1 MTTEDKK
8 WLKFW
13 KDYRQTLMT
22 DTVVEFTSEAEIAK
36 HRAQLEANPEE
47 WCKFFFPSYAKADFA
62 PFHKTFFKRIFSR
75 MEWYEVL
82 SWSREL
88 AKSTVVMFGVS
99 YLILTGKKRNVILTS
114 NSYDNAE
121 RLLEPYRAQLDSN
134 RRIIAYYGEQ
144 KDFGHWEM
152 GEFRTKSG
160 AAFRALG
167 AGQSPRGTRNEDI
180 RPDIILVDDFDT
192 DEECRNP
199 DMVKN
204 KWDWFEQSLY
214 PTRSV
219 SEPLMVIFCGNII
232 AKDCC
237 ISRAGEVADHW
248 DIVNIRDKNG
258 KSTWPAKNSEEQIDR
273 VLSKISLRSAQ
284 QEYFNNPIA
293 EGVTFKEMIWGK
305 CPPLSKLDF
314 AVVYGDPATS
324 NKDRQSK
331 NRNRSYKALFLIG
344 HYQGKFY
351 VYTGFLDQ
359 VKNAEFVEWFY
370 ALKKHIGD
378 KTEVYYYIENNSL
391 QDPFYEQVFKPQF
404 KAMGE
409 KYGHIAITGDK
420 RGKGDKYIRI
430 EGNLEPLNRAGELI
444 LNVNEKEN
452 PHMKRLEQQ
461 FLYVNP
467 QLNAPADGPDC
478 IEGGIYIINQK
489 IAELA
494 FTPEYGKHK
503 HKNLW

>member
-1 MTTEDKK
+1 M
-8 WLKFW
+8 L
-13 KDYRQTLMT
+13 
-22 DTVVEFTSEAEIAK
+22 S
-36 HRAQLEANPEE
+36 NP
-47 WCKFFFPSYAKADFA
+47 
-62 PFHKTFFKRIFSR
+62 
-75 MEWYEVL
+75 EWYEVL

-88 AKSTVVMFGVS
+88 AKSTVVMFAVS
-99 YLILTGKKRNVILTS
+99 YLVLTGKKRNVILTS
-114 NSYDNAE
+114 NSYDNAQ

-134 RRIIAYYGEQ
+134 QRIMAYYGEQ

-152 GEFRTKSG
+152 GEFQTKSG

-167 AGQSPRGTRNEDI
+167 AGQSPRGTRNEEI

-199 DMVKN
+199 DIVKN

-219 SEPLMVIFCGNII
+219 SNPLLVIFCGNII
-232 AKDCC
+232 AKECC
-237 ISRAGEVADHW
+237 ITKAGAVADHW
-248 DIVNIRDKNG
+248 DIVNIRDKGG
-258 KSTWPAKNSEEQIDR
+258 KSTWLAKNSEEQIDR

-293 EGVTFKEMIWGK
+293 EGDTFKEMVWSK
-305 CPPLSKLDF
+305 CPPLSKLEF

-324 NKDRQSK
+324 NKDRQTR

-344 HYQGKFY
+344 HYQSKFY

-370 ALKKHIGD
+370 ALKKTIGD

-404 KAMGE
+404 NALGE
-409 KYGHIAITGDK
+409 KLGYIAISGDD
-420 RGKGDKYIRI
+420 RGKGDKFTRI
-430 EGNLEPLNRAGELI
+430 EGNLEPLNRAGQLI
-444 LNVNEKEN
+444 LNASEKEN

-461 FLYVNP
+461 FLLVNP
-467 QLNAPADGPDC
+467 QMNAPADGPDC

-489 IAELA
+489 IANLA
-494 FTPEYGKHK
+494 FVPEFGKHK